1 MKLIYKPTVRV
12 LSRPT
17 LDVESL
23 MGFIT
28 KSFGDEIADSCFA
41 RMQGTDGDLLP
52 EIAGRVCYMSFE
64 KPRPGGNKTY
74 LDHIKEV
81 GHGSVLE
88 HPSWS
93 FIIEGVSRS
102 LSHELVRH
110 RAGIAISQLSQR
122 YVDESDVAFVVPP
135 AMARAVESLQ
145 RYRGEHTESGCPDSW
160 FVGEASKLDLT
171 ASQAATAVHWEKS
184 CNTALEKYS
193 DLVRLLTADAP
204 SELTGTDRRKWARQA
219 ARSVLP
225 NCTETKMVWSANAR
239 ALRHCIEMRA
249 AAAADVEIRALF
261 IEVLKTMQTEA
272 PNLFGDYQIVT
283 LPDGTEAAET
293 QWRKV

>member
-135 AMARAVESLQ
+135 AMLKWHRDWTTWNEAYQ
-145 RYRGEHTESGCPDSW
+145 RGEPGIPTHRPDYTGWERFQNWSNNLHD
-160 FVGEASKLDLT
+160 VLRQYSQLVEALAK
-171 ASQAATAVHWEKS
+171 
-184 CNTALEKYS
+184 
-193 DLVRLLTADAP
+193 DAP
-204 SELTGTDRRKWARQA
+204 LELTGTDRRKWARQA

-272 PNLFGDYQIVT
+272 ANLFGDYRIIT

>member
-1 MKLIYKPTVRV
+1 MKLIYKPTVLV

-17 LDVESL
+17 LDVESF

-64 KPRPGGNKTY
+64 KPRPGGNKVY

-102 LSHELVRH
+102 LTHELVRH

-135 AMARAVESLQ
+135 AMADVVDKGSTLLERVVMDSQYQPSEQETTSLKPGLQ
-145 RYRGEHTESGCPDSW
+145 W
-160 FVGEASKLDLT
+160 LDLCRV
-171 ASQAATAVHWEKS
+171 ASQYYATISE
-184 CNTALEKYS
+184 ALIK
-193 DLVRLLTADAP
+193 DAP
-204 SELTGTDRRKWARQA
+204 PELTGTDRRKWARQA